1 MITGL
6 KFTVTCPACEVPL
19 RLINQANNGGVRLIG
34 ILVCDTHG
42 EFMVTVLLSRA
53 GTHNANR
60 GRFPRAGRPKVSAA

>member
-1 MITGL
+1 MSLLRVAALASLTAP
-6 KFTVTCPACEVPL
+6 TVRQRAL
-19 RLINQANNGGVRLIG
+19 AANNGGVRLIG
-34 ILVCDTHG
+34 ILECDTHG

>member
-42 EFMVTVLLSRA
+42 EFMVTVQLSRA
-53 GTHNANR
+53 GTHVQNR
-60 GRFPRAGRPKVSAA
+60 GRFSRPGRPKVSAA